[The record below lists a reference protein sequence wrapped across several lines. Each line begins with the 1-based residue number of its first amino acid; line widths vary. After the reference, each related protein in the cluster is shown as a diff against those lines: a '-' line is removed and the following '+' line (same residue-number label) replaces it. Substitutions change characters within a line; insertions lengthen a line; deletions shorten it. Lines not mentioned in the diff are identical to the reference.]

1 MQLMKQVHIVVDG
14 YVQKVGFREFVLK
27 ETFGRGI
34 SGYVKNLDDGKVEI
48 IAEGSEDELQGLISR
63 INITR
68 YPISVTEILVSWEE
82 ATGEFRKFE
91 IFRGDMQ
98 EEIFE
103 RIDYIVTIL
112 HENLD
117 ISKENLSVSKQ
128 NLSISK
134 ENLSVSKETLKN
146 TGTIVD
152 LQKSMLNKQDQMLD
166 LGKETKNE
174 IVGLRK
180 DTGSYLEEEF
190 KEKK

>member
-1 MQLMKQVHIVVDG
+1 MKRVHIIVDG

-34 SGYVKNLDDGKVEI
+34 TGYVKNLDTGKVAI
-48 IAEGSEDELQGLISR
+48 IAEGSEDELRALIPR

-68 YPISVTEILVSWEE
+68 YPVSVTECNVSWEE

-103 RIDYIVTIL
+103 RIDYAGTIM

-117 ISKENLSVSKQ
+117 VSKETLSVSKETLDVSKETLSVSKET
-128 NLSISK
+128 LSI
-134 ENLSVSKETLKN
+134 SKETLKN

-152 LQKSMLNKQDQMLD
+152 LQKSTLD
-166 LGKETKNE
+166 MRG
-174 IVGLRK
+174 
-180 DTGSYLEEEF
+180 
-190 KEKK
+190 